1 MTTYNE
7 IKRQF
12 TGREIGSYESELFMV
27 TEQMGADYDGD
38 DACGYGNRA
47 VETTCTVRV
56 YLLGDQQHGYILVTR
71 DDADGP
77 SDDRGRTV
85 YATAAEA
92 VQAARAGENR

>member
-1 MTTYNE
+1 MSTYDE
-7 IKRQF
+7 IKDYVQFEARQLD
-12 TGREIGSYESELFMV
+12 REIGTYESEPFTI

-56 YLLGDQQHGYILVTR
+56 YLLGDDEHGYILVTR

-77 SDDRGRTV
+77 SDDRGRT
-85 YATAAEA
+85 
-92 VQAARAGENR
+92 